1 MTFST
6 ILLLMAVGAIVAGVG
21 SARLGLSAWRVFGVA
36 LVPTAIVL
44 VLAERESSRPCDSSP
59 ASGTAGGLFETAA
72 IMSVTFFAAAAVA
85 AIADAVRLAAE
96 KEHGSALT
104 RLVGVTLMSALGVG
118 IVFYSVL
125 SAALHCD

>member
-1 MTFST
+1 MTLST
-6 ILLLMAVGAIVAGVG
+6 ILLLMAVAAIVAG
-21 SARLGLSAWRVFGVA
+21 LGAATLRFSAWRVFGVA

-44 VLAERESSRPCDSSP
+44 VLAERETSRACDSSP

-85 AIADAVRLAAE
+85 GIADGVRLASE
-96 KEHGSALT
+96 KEYGPALT
-104 RLVGVTLMSALGVG
+104 RFVGVTLMSAIGVG
-118 IVFYSVL
+118 IVFFSVL